1 MELLPFLAR
10 RGRAGFVLLA
20 CGAALSLT
28 LAGPAVSGQ
37 KSKIET
43 LLIGTSALAGQSA
56 PKEEA
61 GLATLKEFIK
71 EETGLPNE
79 IKRQKDWQELAAK
92 MAKGQLHVGVF
103 EGFEYA
109 WATEKYKELKPLA
122 LAVNVY
128 RYPVVYVVVK
138 KNNAAKDFK
147 GLQGQSLS
155 MPGSSEAHLRL
166 FIEHQAKVA
175 GKPMKEFF
183 SKIVSPD
190 NIDDAFDDV
199 VDGTVQVAVADRAA
213 LEAFK
218 RRKPGR
224 FNQLRPVV
232 ESPPFPPPVV
242 AYFDKVLDEATRER
256 FRKGLLDS
264 GTKEKGQTV
273 LTLFRLT
280 GFETPPD
287 DFAKV
292 LADTR
297 KTYPPKSGS

>member
-1 MELLPFLAR
+1 MVLLPSFTR
-10 RGRAGFVLLA
+10 RCRLGFTLLV
-20 CGAALSLT
+20 CGASLALT
-28 LAGPAVSGQ
+28 VAGSAVSGQ
-37 KSKIET
+37 KAKIET
-43 LLIGTSALAGQSA
+43 LLLGASALEGQSA

-61 GLATLKEFIK
+61 ALGTLREFIK

-79 IKRQKDWQELAAK
+79 IKRQKDWQELAGK
-92 MAKGQLHVGVF
+92 MAKGELHIGVF

-109 WATEKYKELKPLA
+109 WAQEKYKQLKPLA
-122 LAVNVY
+122 IAVNVY

-138 KNNAAKDFK
+138 KDNAAKDFG
-147 GLQGQSLS
+147 GLKGQSLS
-155 MPGSSEAHLRL
+155 IPAAGEAHLRL
-166 FIEHQAKVA
+166 YVEHESKTA

-183 SKIVSPD
+183 SKITSPD
-190 NIDDAFDDV
+190 NFEDAFDDV
-199 VDGTVQVAVADRAA
+199 VDGMVQVAVADRAA
-213 LEAFK
+213 LDAYK

-232 ESPPFPPPVV
+232 HSPPFPPPVV
-242 AYFDKVLDEATRER
+242 AYYEKVLDDTTLER
-256 FRKGLLDS
+256 FRKGLLES
-264 GTKEKGQTV
+264 GKKEKGQTV

-297 KTYPPKSGS
+297 KTYPPSKK